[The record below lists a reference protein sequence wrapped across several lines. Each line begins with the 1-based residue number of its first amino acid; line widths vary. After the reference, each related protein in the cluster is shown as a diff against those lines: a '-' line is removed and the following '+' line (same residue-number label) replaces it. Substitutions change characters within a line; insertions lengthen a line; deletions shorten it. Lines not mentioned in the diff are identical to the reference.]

1 MSKTRKAF
9 LAWAVVCVPVLCAGR
24 ASAQIRVKQSSWVP
38 DSLVTFKDLSLVCSR
53 MVRLPLLV
61 QEATEQL
68 TESRQA
74 NATAELDGRKKDS
87 VNARDQLARWNARL
101 ATMRSDLRTF
111 CALSGATAAWTFNGI
126 PSRHDIKIAADTLTV
141 LYNPRS
147 ELLGAPNLAAF
158 ADLEPAL
165 INGLAKFLVDRAA
178 TELQLAFIDRVRDY
192 ACATPQKLV
201 FDATCLVLQQPHLA
215 LRSSVMRE
223 LRSAAEEDL
232 RHLPHT
238 APLAVIS
245 TPAFQGALT
254 GSGHPVTIAQR
265 QDSNQKGGST
275 SQQGQ
280 QRALWT
286 DKRQQDYI
294 LTAYVFGTVLERL
307 VNGAEPLEALNAVL
321 SSDPGVIAAA
331 SSKGILIDALATS
344 DTVITLPV
352 TAGLFRLALIAR
364 MLPDVDANGKPELP
378 TEAAD
383 KVLLVKTVA
392 VNLLPWLSE
401 LGVATKGQDQ
411 AVIATAADLS
421 KRLADTRDLAEAIS
435 KQIAALKGG
444 AADPGTVAQ
453 YARLVDDGLA
463 IAQTWAAAFERFRPQ
478 DSVVTRAVKDLR
490 ELASSIARRDYAVAS
505 FTAYSLVDRT
515 TALGLPLA
523 PGTAKFLSFVTATA
537 QVETSDDFAKVLD
550 SYAAPVRSYR
560 AKRNASGTYWTING
574 YLGGAGGYERANK
587 STSGFAGVGAPI
599 GLELGRS
606 VKGWSIGGFAQILD
620 VGTPAS
626 YRITKSSDSVD
637 AEPKAGFAQV
647 FSPGG
652 YLMLGFPKVPLTFGV
667 GGNVAPQLRKL
678 STDSGVQR
686 NAFRF
691 GAILGVDI
699 PIFIV
704 R

>member
-1 MSKTRKAF
+1 MSKTRKAL

-24 ASAQIRVKQSSWVP
+24 ASAQIRIRQSSWVP

-68 TESRQA
+68 ADSRQA
-74 NATAELDGRKKDS
+74 NASAEFDKGKKDS

-101 ATMRSDLRTF
+101 ATTRSDLRTF
-111 CALSGATAAWTFNGI
+111 CALSGSTAAWTFNGI

-165 INGLAKFLVDRAA
+165 INGVAKFLVDRAA

-245 TPAFQGALT
+245 TAAFQGALT
-254 GSGHPVTIAQR
+254 GHPVTVAQR
-265 QDSNQKGGST
+265 PDSSQKGT
-275 SQQGQ
+275 SQQGLP
-280 QRALWT
+280 RALWT

-321 SSDPGVIAAA
+321 SSDPGVIAST
-331 SSKGILIDALATS
+331 SSKGILMDALATS
-344 DTVITLPV
+344 DTAITLPV
-352 TAGLFRLALIAR
+352 TAGLFRLALVAR

-401 LGVATKGQDQ
+401 LGVATRGQDQ

-435 KQIAALKGG
+435 RQIAALKG
-444 AADPGTVAQ
+444 AAGDPGTVAQ

-463 IAQTWAAAFERFRPQ
+463 IAETWAAAFERFRPQ
-478 DSVVTRAVKDLR
+478 DSVVTHAVKDLR
-490 ELASSIARRDYAVAS
+490 ELASSIARRDYSVAS

-523 PGTAKFLSFVTATA
+523 PGTSKFLSFMTATA

-560 AKRNASGTYWTING
+560 TKRNASGMYWTING
-574 YLGGAGGYERANK
+574 YLGAAGGYERANK

-599 GLELGRS
+599 GLELGGSR
-606 VKGWSIGGFAQILD
+606 KGWSIGAFAQILD

-626 YRITKSSDSVD
+626 YRITKSSDSVE

-652 YLMLGFPKVPLTFGV
+652 YLMLGFPKVPLTLGI

-704 R
+704 K